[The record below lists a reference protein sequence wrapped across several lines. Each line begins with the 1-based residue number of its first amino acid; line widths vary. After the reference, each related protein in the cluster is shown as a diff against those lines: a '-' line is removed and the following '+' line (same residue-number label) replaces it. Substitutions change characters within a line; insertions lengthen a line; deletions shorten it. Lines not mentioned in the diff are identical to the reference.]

1 MVYTK
6 TGSLGSSETDDN
18 IFINIEGDPC
28 STGFKYLDVL
38 RRDDFEWNRLD
49 SFIVET
55 PFIVS
60 VSHCFVIVYNNV

>member
-18 IFINIEGDPC
+18 IYIKIEGDPC
-28 STGFKYLDVL
+28 SSDLKYLDDL
-38 RRDDFEWNRLD
+38 HRNDFEWNRLD